1 MWARG
6 IDVLAGLEASGDAAL
21 FSSTWAVGAVHA
33 TQVISVAADQI
44 KQQRREVE
52 WSEIKLA
59 AGLSYDF
66 SCTVIFVMYSVPV

>member
-66 SCTVIFVMYSVPV
+66 QIFLVLCIFVMYN